1 MHQWVM
7 THIQIHVYRKQKQ
20 NNKKKKKLGE
30 GKISWRDR
38 QVELGS
44 VDRGCAGI

>member
-20 NNKKKKKLGE
+20 NNKKKKTSGVENKLE
-30 GKISWRDR
+30 R
-38 QVELGS
+38 Q
-44 VDRGCAGI
+44 AG